1 MLKPRKGEEEEE
13 ELSWKD
19 KPLHGMYHR
28 QTEEVNDI
36 EKSCQWLEK
45 SGLKYST
52 EALIMAAQEQA
63 LSIRAIEAGVYHT

>member
-1 MLKPRKGEEEEE
+1 
-13 ELSWKD
+13 
-19 KPLHGMYHR
+19 MYHR

-45 SGLKYST
+45 SGLKDST